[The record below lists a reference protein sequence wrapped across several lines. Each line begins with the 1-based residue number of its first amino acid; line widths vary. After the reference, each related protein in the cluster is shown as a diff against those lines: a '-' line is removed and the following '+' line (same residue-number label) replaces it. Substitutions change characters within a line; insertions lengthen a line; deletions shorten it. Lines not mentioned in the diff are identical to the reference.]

1 MNAAVRIVIAAAVL
15 ALAAPLPAGVLLQ
28 PEPAPEWEVSEWL
41 NGDPGR
47 LADHRNKIV
56 IVEFFQLWCPVCNQ
70 FSRPLIERWKEK
82 YGDRQ
87 DVLIVSIHT
96 VFEAH
101 DYQNPRRLREF
112 VKIRGIDHPVG
123 IDAYEFP
130 GAPTPITMERYN
142 TEGTPHVVI
151 IDKLGQIRYS
161 AFGIFDPGP
170 VEAFIDRLLEERA
183 DKDKSKSRSPSKRR

>member
-1 MNAAVRIVIAAAVL
+1 MNAGLRIVIAATVL
-15 ALAAPLPAGVLLQ
+15 SLTAPLAAGVLLQ
-28 PEPAPEWEVSEWL
+28 PKPAPEWEVSEWL

-47 LADHRNKIV
+47 LADHRTKVV
-56 IVEFFQLWCPVCNQ
+56 IVEFFQLWCPVSIR
-70 FSRPLIERWKEK
+70 FSRPLIERWQEK

-112 VKIRGIDHPVG
+112 IQIQGIDHPVG
-123 IDAYEFP
+123 IDAYETR
-130 GAPTPITMERYN
+130 GDPTPITMERYE

-151 IDKLGQIRYS
+151 IDKLGMIRYS

-170 VEAFIDRLLEERA
+170 VEAFIDRLLKEKP
-183 DKDKSKSRSPSKRR
+183 DKEKTKSRAPLRRR